1 MTHKYPY
8 LLLENINFLF
18 FPTWSTSL
26 LAVMKYISA
35 SFYCIV
41 FLLSTFA
48 ILQSSAKVHVHIQ
61 NRQGKNINLH
71 CRSKDDDLGYHNI
84 ENGTEY
90 SWSFNTNFWGT
101 TLFYC
106 AVLMDPDPVWY
117 HFDAYRQS
125 RDSYRCESQC
135 LWAILKHHSLIGY
148 NQKTGN
154 WERFF
159 FRSDRLL

>member
-1 MTHKYPY
+1 M
-8 LLLENINFLF
+8 
-18 FPTWSTSL
+18 
-26 LAVMKYISA
+26 
-35 SFYCIV
+35 
-41 FLLSTFA
+41 
-48 ILQSSAKVHVHIQ
+48 LQSSAKVHVHIQ

-90 SWSFNTNFWGT
+90 SWSFRPNFWYT

-135 LWAILKHHSLIGY
+135 SWAILKHHTLIGY